1 LELSLQK
8 TDFLRILKINIIHY
22 VLYWREKTNSVKKN
36 NLYPFGYSEKMYL
49 CTKIYKPRIYLIY
62 MVTSKQP
69 IRFILTAIIA
79 SLPLFSFGMIVTDSI
94 AMSATTATTTEVVEH
109 TAKETTDTSHEVPAE
124 PTDLKSKIKA
134 FINHHLLDAHD
145 FTISANEETGEHYGF
160 PLPVIIWDKE
170 AGLQMFSSS
179 KFHHGEAVAES
190 NGNYYKL
197 HHEKIYKTDV
207 SGALV
212 EEHGHPTNYRPLD
225 FSITKSVLGIF
236 LVALLMFFLFSSLAK
251 SYGKNGGIAKGVGRI
266 FEPIVLYVR
275 DDIAIPNIGV
285 KNYKKYMSYL
295 LTIFFFILFL
305 NILGLMPFGF
315 NVTGNFTITASL
327 AILTYLITTLTANK
341 NYWGHIFWM
350 PGVPVPM
357 KFILAPIELLGTI
370 IKPFSLMI
378 RLYANMVAGHVVL
391 MSIIGLMFIFKSWIG
406 SPLSFGLAFALSIL
420 EILVAFL
427 QAYIFTMLSALY
439 FGAGNEEHHHEEA
452 HH

>member
-1 LELSLQK
+1 MVISKKPLQ
-8 TDFLRILKINIIHY
+8 
-22 VLYWREKTNSVKKN
+22 
-36 NLYPFGYSEKMYL
+36 
-49 CTKIYKPRIYLIY
+49 
-62 MVTSKQP
+62 
-69 IRFILTAIIA
+69 FILAMTMA
-79 SLPLFSFGMIVTDSI
+79 LMPIVNFANSTNDS
-94 AMSATTATTTEVVEH
+94 TVVEAHAAPKTEEVAHEEGH
-109 TAKETTDTSHEVPAE
+109 TE
-124 PTDLKSKIKA
+124 PQDEKSKIKE
-134 FINHHLLDAHD
+134 FINHHLLDSHS
-145 FTISANEETGEHYGF
+145 FYFNANEETKEHYGF
-160 PLPVIIWDKE
+160 SLPVILWDN
-170 AGLQMFSSS
+170 GFQFFSSS
-179 KFHHGEAVAES
+179 KFHNGEKVAEH
-190 NGNYYKL
+190 NGNFYVL
-197 HHEKIYKTDV
+197 HHEKIYKTDAT
-207 SGALV
+207 GKLN
-212 EEHGHPTNYRPLD
+212 EEHGHPTNVRPLD
-225 FSITKSVLGIF
+225 FSITKSVIGIL
-236 LVALLMFFLFSSLAK
+236 LVALLMFFVFRSLAK
-251 SYGKNGGIAKGVGRI
+251 SYAKNGGIAKGIGRI

-275 DDIAIPNIGV
+275 DDIAIPNIGE

-305 NILGLMPFGF
+305 NILGLTPFGF

-327 AILTYLITTLTANK
+327 AILTYLITTFTANK

-350 PGVPVPM
+350 PGVPTPM

-406 SPLSFGLAFALSIL
+406 SSLSFGLAFALSIL